1 MSRTYELEVRG
12 KQITLQTGDLAQQA
26 NGSVVVRCGDTVA
39 LVTATM
45 STSVREGVDFLPL
58 TVDYEERLYAAGRI
72 PGSFFRREGRP
83 SQEGILVCRLTDR
96 PLRPRFPK
104 GFRNEIQI
112 ITTVLSVDQVNP
124 PDILSIIGASAAL
137 SISNIP
143 FDGPVAASR
152 VGHVNGEF
160 VINPTFE
167 ELTRSKLDLV
177 VAGSRDAVIMVEGG
191 ASEVSEEQVLEAVRV
206 GQEANL
212 QVIALQDRMVKEQ
225 GAAKFEWTPPIPP
238 DPELDRRA
246 EELSGAG
253 VAGVID
259 RGEGKGER
267 NAATSALEKE
277 LIDSLGEEYGASAVA
292 KVFDGVVKKVVRSK
306 ILKEGRRPDG
316 RELKEI
322 RPISC
327 TVGLLPRTHGS
338 GLFERGQTQ
347 VLTIATLGS
356 LTLEQRLDTLS
367 PDDTKR
373 YMHHYNFP
381 PYSTGEVKRVGSPGR
396 REIGHGALAERALLP
411 VLPDET
417 EFPYALRL
425 VSEALSSNGSTSMA
439 SVCGSSLALMDA
451 GVPIRM
457 PVAGVAM
464 GLITGDEGEFAVLT
478 DIQGIEDFM
487 GDMDFKVAGTT
498 NGITALQ
505 MDIKASGIPPA
516 TMSQALDQ
524 AHEAR
529 MVILERMR
537 EAIAEPR
544 GDLSPYAPRMIRIS
558 IPVDKIGA
566 VIGPGGKTIR
576 GIVEE
581 TGATVDVANDGTV
594 TIGSTDGEASR
605 KAIAMI
611 EGLTKEV
618 EVGETYTGKVTR
630 IMSFGAFVEI
640 LPGKEGLVRVS
651 ELDKTWVEDVESVVK
666 VGDEIPVMVVEVDHM
681 GRINLSRRAIL
692 QGREPEE
699 VRRENGA
706 RRERPE
712 RAGAPGRGFDRDRR
726 PGDGRPGYRDR
737 GGPPRGGPSA
747 GGGRPPGGGGPR

>member
-1 MSRTYELEVRG
+1 MSGTYELEVGG
-12 KQITLQTGDLAQQA
+12 KQVTLQTGHLAQQA
-26 NGSVVVRCGDTVA
+26 NGSVVVRCGDTVV

-45 STSVREGVDFLPL
+45 ASSVREGVDFLPL

-83 SQEGILVCRLTDR
+83 SQEGILTCRLTDR

-104 GFRNEIQI
+104 GFRNEIQVI
-112 ITTVLSVDQVNP
+112 STVLSVDQVNP

-152 VGHVNGEF
+152 VGYVDGDF

-167 ELTRSKLDLV
+167 ELSRSRLDLV
-177 VAGSRDAVIMVEGG
+177 VAGSRDAVIMVEAG
-191 ASEVSEEQVLEAVRV
+191 ASGLTEEQALEAVRV

-212 QVIALQDRMVKEQ
+212 QVIALQDQMAKEL
-225 GAAKFEWTPPIPP
+225 GVAKFDWSPPIPP
-238 DPELDRRA
+238 DEELDRRVTELA
-246 EELSGAG
+246 ESG
-253 VAGVID
+253 VAGIID

-267 NAATSALEKE
+267 NAATVALEKE
-277 LIDSLGEEYGASAVA
+277 LIASLGEEYGAPAVA
-292 KVFDGVVKKVVRSK
+292 KAFDGVVKKVVRSK

-316 RELKEI
+316 RKVEEI

-327 TVGLLPRTHGS
+327 AVGILPRTHGT
-338 GLFERGQTQ
+338 GLFQRGQTQ
-347 VLTIATLGS
+347 VLTVATLGP
-356 LTLEQRLDTLS
+356 LALEQRLDTLS
-367 PDDTKR
+367 PEDTKR

-381 PYSTGEVKRVGSPGR
+381 PYSTGEVRRVGSPGR

-439 SVCGSSLALMDA
+439 SVCGSSMALMDA
-451 GVPIRM
+451 GVPITA

-464 GLITGDEGEFAVLT
+464 GLILGDGDEFAVLT

-487 GDMDFKVAGTT
+487 GDMDFKVAGTAD
-498 NGITALQ
+498 GITALQ
-505 MDIKASGIPPA
+505 MDIKGSGIAPGI
-516 TMSQALDQ
+516 MKQALDQ
-524 AHEAR
+524 AHKAR
-529 MVILERMR
+529 MVILGHMH

-544 GDLSPYAPRMIRIS
+544 SELNPYAPRMIRIS

-576 GIVEE
+576 SIVEE

-594 TIGSTDGEASR
+594 TIGTSDGDASR
-605 KAIAMI
+605 KAIAMV
-611 EGLTKEV
+611 EGLTKDT
-618 EVGETYTGKVTR
+618 EVGETFTGKVTR
-630 IMSFGAFVEI
+630 IMSFGAFAEI
-640 LPGKEGLVRVS
+640 MPGKEGLIRVS
-651 ELDKTWVEDVESVVK
+651 ELSETWVENVEDVVK
-666 VGDEIPVMVVEVDHM
+666 VGDEIPVMVTEVDRM
-681 GRINLSRRAIL
+681 GRINLSHRAVL
-692 QGREPEE
+692 EGKDPEDL
-699 VRRENGA
+699 RRENGA
-706 RRERPE
+706 RQDRP
-712 RAGAPGRGFDRDRR
+712 DRDRR
-726 PGDGRPGYRDR
+726 PGGPGGSRPGFRDR
-737 GGPPRGGPSA
+737 GGPRGGP
-747 GGGRPPGGGGPR
+747 R